1 MKRNDRK
8 SRTRP
13 SNGAAQAK
21 RGTVR
26 VPGIYSSGASADIER
41 YLLERYLQ
49 EVALLFHQVFA
60 NFGVKS
66 ARAPRSGKSLQ
77 PKGLA
82 AAAHLGYLARV
93 LARWAED
100 PRYVNDQGKP
110 RDLSEGGDSSFASL
124 VTEEIP
130 GEDAG
135 QCLAALLET
144 GSVVRLR
151 NGLLRWR
158 RWAAISRSST
168 NVLELLR
175 PVRALLMVLQPAAV
189 LGRAPISSFA
199 RGVSGFEVAEE
210 DIPDLNALLE
220 HHGMMFLE
228 LVDNFLSRRARA
240 RVQQRRKRTRL
251 VRPYVGI
258 VMSADGDMPIGI
270 KGLKR
275 RRR

>member
-1 MKRNDRK
+1 MKRNAGK
-8 SRTRP
+8 IRTGL
-13 SNGAAQAK
+13 SHGAAEAK

-26 VPGIYSSGASADIER
+26 APEMYSSGNSADIER
-41 YLLERYLQ
+41 YLLERYLH
-49 EVALLFHQVFA
+49 EVASLFDQVFE
-60 NFGVKS
+60 NFGVRS
-66 ARAPRSGKSLQ
+66 VRAPRSRKSLR
-77 PKGLA
+77 PKALA

-110 RDLSEGGDSSFASL
+110 RDLSEKGESSFASL
-124 VTEEIP
+124 VAEEIP

-135 QCLAALLET
+135 QCLGVLLET
-144 GSVVRLR
+144 GSVLRLR

-158 RWAAISRSST
+158 RRAAISRSST

-189 LGRAPISSFA
+189 LGSAPISSFT
-199 RGVSGFEVAEE
+199 RGVSGFEVAER

-220 HHGMMFLE
+220 HHGMMLLE
-228 LVDNFLSRRARA
+228 LVDNFLSRRAQA
-240 RVQQRRKRTRL
+240 CVEQRGKRTRL

-258 VMSADGDMPIGI
+258 VMSADGDMPIGM

>member
-1 MKRNDRK
+1 MKRNTRK
-8 SRTRP
+8 LRTGL
-13 SNGAAQAK
+13 SKGAAESKQRTA
-21 RGTVR
+21 R
-26 VPGIYSSGASADIER
+26 VPRMYSSGASADIER

-49 EVALLFHQVFA
+49 EVALLFQQVFA
-60 NFGVKS
+60 SFGVRE
-66 ARAPRSGKSLQ
+66 ARAARSRKSLGA
-77 PKGLA
+77 KGLA
-82 AAAHLGYLARV
+82 AATHLGYLARV
-93 LARWAED
+93 LGRWAED
-100 PRYVNDQGKP
+100 PSYVNDQGRP
-110 RDLSEGGDSSFASL
+110 RDLSETGKSSFASL
-124 VTEEIP
+124 VTQEIP
-130 GEDAG
+130 GEDADR
-135 QCLAALLET
+135 CLGALLET

-158 RWAAISRSST
+158 RRAAISRSST
-168 NVLELLR
+168 NILELLR

-189 LGRAPISSFA
+189 MGRAPISSFA

-220 HHGMMFLE
+220 HHGMMLLE

-240 RVQQRRKRTRL
+240 HVGQRRKRTRL
-251 VRPYVGI
+251 LRPYVGI